1 MCAWRLKGC
10 GMVKAFRIAASN
22 GDTAYWAGSRLGLE
36 EPGRLRPA
44 EWSWRTG
51 HHHRGIK
58 QFCGIEKARVRSGRE
73 QRNHIGMALRAFI
86 RLEAF
91 AFQNWQSWFEAKQ
104 RIIREAIRK
113 LSGKPSL

>member
-1 MCAWRLKGC
+1 
-10 GMVKAFRIAASN
+10 MVKAFRIAASN

-36 EPGRLRPA
+36 EPGRLRLA
-44 EWSWRTG
+44 EWSWRIE

-58 QFCGIEKARVRSGRE
+58 QFCGIEKARVRSGRA